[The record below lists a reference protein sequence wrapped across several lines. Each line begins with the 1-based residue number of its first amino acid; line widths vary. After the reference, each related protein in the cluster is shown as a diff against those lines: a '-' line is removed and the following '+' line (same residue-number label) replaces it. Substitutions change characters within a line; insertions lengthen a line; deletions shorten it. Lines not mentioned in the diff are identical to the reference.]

1 MESLKHKNKVAGLK
15 QVRNAVLHGEAE
27 TVYIA
32 EDADVI
38 CIKPIIQLC
47 GENNIEVV
55 CVNTRK
61 ELGKACGL
69 DVPAAAV
76 AVINS

>member
-1 MESLKHKNKVAGLK
+1 MENLKHKNKVAGLK
-15 QVRNAVLHGEAE
+15 QVRNAALRGEAE

-32 EDADVI
+32 EDADVN
-38 CIKPIIQLC
+38 CVKPIIQLC
-47 GENNIEVV
+47 DDNNIKVV

-76 AVINS
+76 AVMNS